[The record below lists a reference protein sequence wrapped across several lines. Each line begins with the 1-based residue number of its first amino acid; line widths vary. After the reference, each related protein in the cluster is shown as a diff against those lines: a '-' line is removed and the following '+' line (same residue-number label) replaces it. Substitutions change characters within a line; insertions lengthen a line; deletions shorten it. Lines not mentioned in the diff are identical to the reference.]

1 MKNMKKKG
9 FTLVELLVVIAIV
22 AILAAVSVVGY
33 TVFINRANE
42 SADIQAVTQMNTIL
56 SADGAVTPTTQ
67 GRLFEVLAEAGLNAK
82 DYSPLYANRYFYW
95 DKDLNRVLYVDENDN
110 IIYPENA
117 TSSGKWYSLSGK
129 INTAGGKDYSN
140 TSLSTPTITMEI
152 ASGADFVKAAEFI
165 RKQGNTLGAKTVE
178 IVLNGDIN
186 LMGADVCFTQDS
198 TQSLNVVFKSNEA
211 GTQRTISGLYISDA
225 HSTTGHDSDGNANNT
240 YGHSLFNYIND
251 LTVTDIIIADSTIG
265 GTNASQSGFFAGQIQ
280 NGTFTNVDVIDCD
293 VYGLNKVGVLF
304 GYGHGQITLT
314 DVNIDNCN
322 VYAKDGEAGVVFGVA
337 ERSKVPTTELLVK
350 VENVNITNCSVQIVA
365 ESKVVTAKDA
375 SNNEYD
381 VVQVSETKWRV
392 STANIGFIS
401 DSNSPAKVSLDGA
414 NGEGA
419 LYLGV
424 DTLDELS
431 SIKGLK

>member
-152 ASGADFVKAAEFI
+152 ASGADFVKAAEFSPFPT
-165 RKQGNTLGAKTVE
+165 R
-178 IVLNGDIN
+178 
-186 LMGADVCFTQDS
+186 
-198 TQSLNVVFKSNEA
+198 
-211 GTQRTISGLYISDA
+211 QRT
-225 HSTTGHDSDGNANNT
+225 
-240 YGHSLFNYIND
+240 
-251 LTVTDIIIADSTIG
+251 
-265 GTNASQSGFFAGQIQ
+265 
-280 NGTFTNVDVIDCD
+280 
-293 VYGLNKVGVLF
+293 
-304 GYGHGQITLT
+304 
-314 DVNIDNCN
+314 
-322 VYAKDGEAGVVFGVA
+322 
-337 ERSKVPTTELLVK
+337 
-350 VENVNITNCSVQIVA
+350 
-365 ESKVVTAKDA
+365 
-375 SNNEYD
+375 
-381 VVQVSETKWRV
+381 
-392 STANIGFIS
+392 
-401 DSNSPAKVSLDGA
+401 
-414 NGEGA
+414 
-419 LYLGV
+419 
-424 DTLDELS
+424 
-431 SIKGLK
+431 